1 MKRKVVFKFLKSS
14 IFFVLTI
21 FLSCNDDY
29 LGKDIQMEKL
39 DEIGKAFMDHLLAS
53 PNGEQQWKKLMHQ
66 GDLPPNEVALIF
78 QGNSGWRYVL
88 PLLKDNALEGM
99 VIFPIEVGEN
109 DKYLSESIIENPV
122 IIDKKEFKSTPFVQG
137 VLRSSVSTKWQEK
150 GIVVDEKLIV
160 SQSDLTQFTP
170 LSRGT
175 GGVFPARYTL
185 IAHNYLDYE
194 GHAVIS
200 EMNKDRLEA
209 VVHDVAGT
217 LPGHLELELMFDDS
231 DDVIY
236 VITSHEEVA
245 IYFYNQLVSYL
256 QDRHHC
262 EITFEFLWMT
272 SSPGG
277 TGGGMGGGMGGSS
290 EGSPHSSGT
299 ELTEEKQVPDNIVVN
314 LKTSSLSGQVEIG
327 DVYYLMLDIYN
338 TNPQGRIPN
347 IENIEYFVRRSTTGQ
362 GGSLGET
369 IDMVY
374 TRKAI
379 SAGTFEFV
387 AVIQIEGTTNK
398 ISSNTVTI
406 KEMCPSISKFK
417 DLPVVQNR
425 AIELWNETVNYSR
438 QHKSTH
444 ETCEFGCFVYLNT
457 RTGEYHCGPT
467 IPGEPVKLTGPVKGT
482 VHFVY
487 SPQNYDPRETFDL
500 IVGTI
505 HSHYPMIWAAPGLE
519 RDPGPSVDDKSA
531 ELPGIVYDYSQT
543 VFAGDSV
550 DMPNNLKKMYIYGP
564 SRREI
569 P

>member
-1 MKRKVVFKFLKSS
+1 
-14 IFFVLTI
+14 
-21 FLSCNDDY
+21 
-29 LGKDIQMEKL
+29 
-39 DEIGKAFMDHLLAS
+39 
-53 PNGEQQWKKLMHQ
+53 
-66 GDLPPNEVALIF
+66 
-78 QGNSGWRYVL
+78 
-88 PLLKDNALEGM
+88 
-99 VIFPIEVGEN
+99 
-109 DKYLSESIIENPV
+109 
-122 IIDKKEFKSTPFVQG
+122 
-137 VLRSSVSTKWQEK
+137 
-150 GIVVDEKLIV
+150 
-160 SQSDLTQFTP
+160 
-170 LSRGT
+170 
-175 GGVFPARYTL
+175 
-185 IAHNYLDYE
+185 
-194 GHAVIS
+194 
-200 EMNKDRLEA
+200 MNKDRLEA

-387 AVIQIEGTTNK
+387 AVIQIEERQTRY
-398 ISSNTVTI
+398 
-406 KEMCPSISKFK
+406 
-417 DLPVVQNR
+417 LPIR
-425 AIELWNETVNYSR
+425 L
-438 QHKSTH
+438 
-444 ETCEFGCFVYLNT
+444 L
-457 RTGEYHCGPT
+457 
-467 IPGEPVKLTGPVKGT
+467 
-482 VHFVY
+482 
-487 SPQNYDPRETFDL
+487 
-500 IVGTI
+500 
-505 HSHYPMIWAAPGLE
+505 
-519 RDPGPSVDDKSA
+519 
-531 ELPGIVYDYSQT
+531 
-543 VFAGDSV
+543 
-550 DMPNNLKKMYIYGP
+550 
-564 SRREI
+564 
-569 P
+569 